1 MTPEKIKELMRSA
14 GIHCEEKTAQSLTH
28 APLACSFSIGAAEL
42 CRLVDLIEKEGQ
54 LELRR
59 SIGALV
65 MLADEAEK
73 AHDKCYRQYQQLGTK
88 MLDMWM
94 PDKDGK

>member
-1 MTPEKIKELMRSA
+1 MSPEKIKELMRSA
-14 GIHCEEKTAQSLTH
+14 GINCEEKTFQSLTH
-28 APLACSFSIGAAEL
+28 PPLACHFSIGAAEL
-42 CRLVDLIEKEGQ
+42 CRLVDLIEVEAQ
-54 LELRR
+54 AELRR
-59 SIGALV
+59 SIGGLV

-88 MLDMWM
+88 MLSMWF